1 MNLVGLD
8 VVVFEGVEFIVDERR
23 FVAQQLD
30 LALVGFEVVQRVL
43 DLLQLGVHVALC
55 VVDDTAET
63 CKGAREFPEKI
74 KSFDFL
80 SQIKFS
86 FDSLLNLMTA
96 VGRRKVDD
104 QLQLS
109 CRMSHVLI
117 FEFAFLGL
125 VCPRQS
131 LVSVDR
137 KINTADSEQN
147 TPSDGLEK
155 LVWGKK
161 LS

>member
-63 CKGAREFPEKI
+63 CEGAREFPEKI
-74 KSFDFL
+74 KILNFYSR
-80 SQIKFS
+80 IKIF
-86 FDSLLNLMTA
+86 FRLTVEL
-96 VGRRKVDD
+96 DD
-104 QLQLS
+104 CSWQ
-109 CRMSHVLI
+109 
-117 FEFAFLGL
+117 
-125 VCPRQS
+125 
-131 LVSVDR
+131 
-137 KINTADSEQN
+137 T
-147 TPSDGLEK
+147 
-155 LVWGKK
+155 
-161 LS
+161 